1 MEGSGGGVR
10 GCVVLVSMD
19 EITGNQTD
27 SCSIYFVTHFQVTIS
42 ISFLL
47 YCFFF
52 FPNDKPGRAFPN

>member
-1 MEGSGGGVR
+1 MR

-19 EITGNQTD
+19 EITVNQTD
-27 SCSIYFVTHFQVTIS
+27 SCSTHFATHFQLTIS

-52 FPNDKPGRAFPN
+52 SNDKPGRAFPH